1 MNKKNGFTL
10 IETAIVLLVVGLLL
24 GGLLMPLS
32 AQLDQRRI
40 GETQK
45 ALQDA
50 REALIGYAA
59 SRPTP
64 YLPCPDKTVAGGAGT
79 ANDGLEDVGPGGV
92 CVTQHGNIPWATLG
106 VSDVDGW
113 GNRLHYSVTPA
124 YSNRLPST
132 FTLASAGT
140 LNVCQNAL
148 VAPAVTCAVT
158 VAAAVPAVI
167 LSYGKNGHGAI
178 NAAGNQLPLP
188 CNTCAGPPPVPPPCT
203 NACADEFE
211 NTNSDNNFVSRT
223 PSLPGSTAGEFD
235 DQVIWLSTSL
245 LNSRMIS
252 AQKLP

>member
-10 IETAIVLLVVGLLL
+10 IETAIVVLVIGLLL
-24 GGLLMPLS
+24 GGLLMPLT

-40 GETQK
+40 SETQK

-64 YLPCPDKTVAGGAGT
+64 YLPCPDKTVAAGPGT
-79 ANDGLEDVGPGGV
+79 ANDGLEDVGPGGA

-106 VSDVDGW
+106 VSDIDAW
-113 GNRLHYSVTPA
+113 GNRIHYSVTPA
-124 YSNRLPST
+124 YSNRSPGT

-140 LNVCQNAL
+140 LNVCRNAP
-148 VAPAVTCAVT
+148 VPPATTCAVT

-167 LSYGKNGHGAI
+167 LSYGKNGYGAI
-178 NAAGNQLPLP
+178 NSSGNQNPLP

-211 NTNSDNNFVSRT
+211 NTNSNTNFVSRT
-223 PSLPGSTAGEFD
+223 PSLPGSPAGEFD
-235 DQVIWLSTSL
+235 DEVSWLSAGL
-245 LNSRMIS
+245 LHSRMIS